1 MEIFFEFCTKYKV
14 VDIVQTFKGYDYNLL
29 RRIPISR
36 LAKVA
41 ESIQEERKEMIMFK
55 VYAQLLSRMTKENF
69 ISFSDF
75 MALAEKDNRKKEDI
89 EAEFAKMEKEM
100 EGANGA
106 I

>member
-1 MEIFFEFCTKYKV
+1 
-14 VDIVQTFKGYDYNLL
+14 
-29 RRIPISR
+29 
-36 LAKVA
+36 
-41 ESIQEERKEMIMFK
+41 MILFK
-55 VYAQLLSRMTKENF
+55 VYVQLLGRMSKENY

-75 MALAEKDNRKKEDI
+75 MALTEKDNRTKEDI

>member
-1 MEIFFEFCTKYKV
+1 
-14 VDIVQTFKGYDYNLL
+14 
-29 RRIPISR
+29 
-36 LAKVA
+36 
-41 ESIQEERKEMIMFK
+41 MILFK
-55 VYAQLLSRMTKENF
+55 VYAQLLSRMTKESY

-75 MALAEKDNRKKEDI
+75 MALTEKDNRTKEDI

>member
-1 MEIFFEFCTKYKV
+1 MENFFEFCTKYKV

-29 RRIPISR
+29 RRIPISK
-36 LAKVA
+36 LGKVA
-41 ESIQEERKEMIMFK
+41 DSIHEERKEMILFK
-55 VYAQLLSRMTKENF
+55 VYVQLLGRMSKENY

-75 MALAEKDNRKKEDI
+75 MALTEKDNRTKEDI